1 MSTTASSEKSPQVL
15 TRDYWMKR
23 GRINLAN
30 GLLGYQSLKAAMQ
43 RQATNEEAENRYVR
57 RNFWQDKTAEDE
69 EMGDTYLG
77 DVTITQSSPA
87 RSGGGLLKGVA
98 LAGGIA
104 LGGTGVGAGLA
115 APYIIDAIAPDA
127 PAQAAPVTPENDTDT
142 QYDIGLGAPE
152 GWSE

>member
-1 MSTTASSEKSPQVL
+1 
-15 TRDYWMKR
+15 MKR

-30 GLLGYQSLKAAMQ
+30 GLLGYQSLKAAME
-43 RQATNEEAENRYVR
+43 RQAKNEEAENRYVR

-87 RSGGGLLKGVA
+87 RSGGGLLKAAA

-104 LGGTGVGAGLA
+104 LAGTGLGAGIA
-115 APYIIDAIAPDA
+115 APAIIDALTSDRTE
-127 PAQAAPVTPENDTDT
+127 PAQPPAVTDTDTDT